1 MATSATP
8 TFPPGYLEQYIWH
21 QLGQF
26 ATAFI
31 VINIFFVG
39 LRYVAR
45 YVSKT
50 PIGLDDY
57 LMIPGLIGGV
67 ALCAISIGERLTT
80 NLFRE

>member
-1 MATSATP
+1 MTTPATP
-8 TFPPGYLEQYIWH
+8 MFPPGYLEQYIGH
-21 QLGQF
+21 QLVQF

-31 VINIFFVG
+31 VINIFFVT

-50 PIGLDDY
+50 PVGLDDY

-67 ALCAISIGERLTT
+67 ALCSISIGEYLKDHP
-80 NLFRE
+80 L